1 MITRMPALSAF
12 ATIVFAGSL
21 SIAEPSFK
29 QHVVDLDAVYSAASA
44 IDVNH
49 DGRLDIV
56 TGGVW
61 FEAPDWKP
69 HKVRDVEFI
78 RGRYDDY
85 TNLPLDVN
93 GDGWTDFVIA
103 NYRSEKVGWVEHP
116 GKSLGE
122 WTEHVVERPGKAE
135 TGRLYDI
142 DGDGQLDLLPNGR
155 DYMAWWEVIRDTI
168 CRKR

>member
-1 MITRMPALSAF
+1 MRTCSFVVAFIAVALLSSASVDAQEAAF
-12 ATIVFAGSL
+12 RR
-21 SIAEPSFK
+21 
-29 QHVVDLDAVYSAASA
+29 HVVDLEAVYSAGSA

-56 TGGVW
+56 TGGDW
-61 FEAPDWKP
+61 YEAPSWKK
-69 HKVRDVEFI
+69 HKVREVEFI
-78 RGRYDDY
+78 RGRFDDY

-116 GKSLGE
+116 GKSLGL
-122 WTEHVVERPGKAE
+122 WTEHVVERPGRAE

-142 DGDGQLDLLPNGR
+142 DGDGNLDLLPNDR
-155 DYMAWWEVIRDTI
+155 FFLAW
-168 CRKR
+168 